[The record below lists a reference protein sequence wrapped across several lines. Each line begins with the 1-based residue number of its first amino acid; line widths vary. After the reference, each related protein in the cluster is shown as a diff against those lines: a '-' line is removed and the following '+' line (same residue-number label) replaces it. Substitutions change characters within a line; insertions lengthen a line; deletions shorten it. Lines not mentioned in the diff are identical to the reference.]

1 MIPAEETEPL
11 EGLVI
16 QVGLVRDCADA
27 EILERDGLDTTGGAV
42 QLEEFGIPFG
52 AHVVHGRAVGE
63 GEFRGGKDT
72 EREVPGRRRTRSS
85 PQGHNLQASANWR
98 AAKKSA
104 LLRHESPTRAGISKP
119 AVHTEPLLV
128 GEQRDTPIRAGTV
141 VRIRQLRRQERAS
154 LSQRG
159 KPKILLEVLP
169 AVHPIHLDT
178 ENLKLIAYAVFVP
191 RIAHGGKPRGTKG
204 GRKAAD
210 GREFRSILH
219 AARITE
225 EEFDFRLRKQRQVV
239 ILPGITR

>member
-1 MIPAEETEPL
+1 M
-11 EGLVI
+11 
-16 QVGLVRDCADA
+16 
-27 EILERDGLDTTGGAV
+27 
-42 QLEEFGIPFG
+42 
-52 AHVVHGRAVGE
+52 
-63 GEFRGGKDT
+63 
-72 EREVPGRRRTRSS
+72 
-85 PQGHNLQASANWR
+85 
-98 AAKKSA
+98 
-104 LLRHESPTRAGISKP
+104 
-119 AVHTEPLLV
+119 
-128 GEQRDTPIRAGTV
+128 

-154 LSQRG
+154 ISQRG

-239 ILPGITR
+239 ILPGITRIFEIAALLSTAYQARIDVIVQPPAHVEAIQLILLNAQGSGFVGVIAQTLRSEHDFVKQPAVSVF